1 MQSNQY
7 SRDSNFYIILFLSF
21 LLLQNANAY
30 PQYPEKFDSL
40 GPTVQ
45 SLSNNNKIIY
55 FIDDGK
61 VTDIPVVFIGGL
73 GTSVRAIRLLDFL
86 RTYREELGLRL
97 ISIERNGF
105 GQTPFNPD
113 FNMNTY
119 IQDVIAI
126 LNHLDIEN
134 FSLFGI
140 SGGGPYASKIA
151 SIIPERIESIH
162 MAATIPVLG
171 KKERCSQGKINN
183 IYRDIIKYPM
193 KYFAFPDNSPIH
205 QIDGFQDTAYDDA
218 ARTFYMNGQMANIE
232 PLDHEL
238 TLYCNEGIINTKS
251 FDGSLYVY
259 AGTADPLIEVKDIED
274 WEKYYPNADIIKRIY
289 PGEGHDVQYRHLDQ
303 ILIDIKYKKNEILV
317 CENGKNLLLNSD
329 QLDHSNKY
337 QFGLCVW
344 QDSDI

>member
-1 MQSNQY
+1 MHSNRY
-7 SRDSNFYIILFLSF
+7 PRESNFCIFLFLSF
-21 LLLQNANAY
+21 LLLSCTNVY
-30 PQYPEKFDSL
+30 SQYPENFDSL

-45 SLSNNNKIIY
+45 SLSNNNKTIY
-55 FIDDGK
+55 YIDDGK
-61 VTDIPVVFIGGL
+61 DTDTPVVFIGGL

-86 RTYREELGLRL
+86 RSYREELGLRF

-126 LNHLDIEN
+126 LNHLDIEK

-151 SIIPERIESIH
+151 SIIPERIESMH

-171 KKERCSQGKINN
+171 KKERCTQGKINN
-183 IYRDIIKYPM
+183 IYKDIIKYPM
-193 KYFAFPDNSPIH
+193 KYFAFSSNSPVH
-205 QIDGFQDTAYDDA
+205 QVDGFQDTAYDEA
-218 ARTFYMNGQMANIE
+218 ARTFFLNGQMANID

-238 TLYCNEGIINTKS
+238 TLFCNEGIINTES
-251 FDGSLYVY
+251 FVGSVYVY
-259 AGTADPLIEVKDIED
+259 AGKADPLIGEGDIEN
-274 WEKYYPNADIIKRIY
+274 WEKFYPNADVIKRIY

-303 ILIDIKYKKNEILV
+303 ILIDIKYKKNELLI
-317 CENGKNLLLNSD
+317 CKNEKNLLLNSD
-329 QLDHSNKY
+329 QLDHSEEY
-337 QFGLCVW
+337 QLGLCIW
-344 QDSDI
+344 QD

>member
-1 MQSNQY
+1 MHSNRY
-7 SRDSNFYIILFLSF
+7 PRESNFCIFLFLSF
-21 LLLQNANAY
+21 LLLSCTNVY
-30 PQYPEKFDSL
+30 SQYPENFDSL

-45 SLSNNNKIIY
+45 SLSNNNKTIY
-55 FIDDGK
+55 YIDDGK
-61 VTDIPVVFIGGL
+61 DTDTPVVFIGGL

-86 RTYREELGLRL
+86 RSYREELGLRF

-126 LNHLDIEN
+126 LNHLDIEK

-171 KKERCSQGKINN
+171 KKERCTQGKINN
-183 IYRDIIKYPM
+183 IYKDIIKYPM
-193 KYFAFPDNSPIH
+193 KYFAFSSNSPVH
-205 QIDGFQDTAYDDA
+205 QVDGFQDTAYDEA
-218 ARTFYMNGQMANIE
+218 ARTFFLNGQMANID

-238 TLYCNEGIINTKS
+238 TLFCNEGIINTES
-251 FDGSLYVY
+251 FVGSVYVY
-259 AGTADPLIEVKDIED
+259 AGKADPLIGEGDIEN
-274 WEKYYPNADIIKRIY
+274 WEKFYPNADVIKRIY

-303 ILIDIKYKKNEILV
+303 ILIDIKYKKNELLI
-317 CENGKNLLLNSD
+317 CKNEKNLLLNSD
-329 QLDHSNKY
+329 QLDHSEEY
-337 QFGLCVW
+337 QLGLCIW
-344 QDSDI
+344 QD

>member
-7 SRDSNFYIILFLSF
+7 FRESNFYIILFLSF
-21 LLLQNANAY
+21 LLLLNANAY
-30 PQYPEKFDSL
+30 SQYPEKFDSL
-40 GPTVQ
+40 GSTVQ

-61 VTDIPVVFIGGL
+61 VTDKPVVFIGGL

-86 RTYREELGLRL
+86 RSYREELGLRL

-105 GQTPFNPD
+105 GQTPFNPN

-119 IQDVIAI
+119 TQDVIDI
-126 LNHLDIEN
+126 VNHLDIEN

-151 SIIPERIESIH
+151 SIIPERVDSIH
-162 MAATIPVLG
+162 MAATLPVLG
-171 KKERCSQGKINN
+171 TKERCIEGKINN
-183 IYRDIIKYPM
+183 IYKDIIKYPM
-193 KYFAFPDNSPIH
+193 KYFTFSGDSPIH
-205 QIDGFQDTAYDDA
+205 QIDGFQDTAYDEA

-238 TLYCNEGIINTKS
+238 TLYCNEGVINTKS
-251 FDGSLYVY
+251 FSGSLYVY
-259 AGTADPLIEVKDIED
+259 AGTADPLIGDRDIEN

-303 ILIDIKYKKNEILV
+303 ILIDIKYKKNELLV

-329 QLDHSNKY
+329 QLDHSDKY

-344 QDSDI
+344 QDSEI

>member
-1 MQSNQY
+1 MHSNRY
-7 SRDSNFYIILFLSF
+7 SRVLNFCIFLFLSF
-21 LLLQNANAY
+21 LLLSLTNAY
-30 PQYPEKFDSL
+30 SQYSEGFDSL

-45 SLSNNNKIIY
+45 SLSKSNKTIY
-55 FIDDGK
+55 YIDDGK
-61 VTDIPVVFIGGL
+61 VTDTPVVFIGGL

-86 RTYREELGLRL
+86 RSYREELGLRI

-119 IQDVIAI
+119 IQHVIEI

-171 KKERCSQGKINN
+171 KKERCTQGKINN
-183 IYRDIIKYPM
+183 IYKDIIKYPM
-193 KYFAFPDNSPIH
+193 KYFAFSSNSPIH
-205 QIDGFQDTAYDDA
+205 QIDGFQDTAYDEA
-218 ARTFYMNGQMANIE
+218 ARTFFLNGQMANID

-238 TLYCNEGIINTKS
+238 TLFCNEGIINTES
-251 FDGSLYVY
+251 FVGSVYVY
-259 AGTADPLIEVKDIED
+259 AGKADPLIGEGDIEN
-274 WEKYYPNADIIKRIY
+274 WEKFYPNADVIKRIY

-303 ILIDIKYKKNEILV
+303 ILIDIKYKKNELLI
-317 CENGKNLLLNSD
+317 CENEKNLLLNSD
-329 QLDHSNKY
+329 QLDHSEEY
-337 QFGLCVW
+337 QLGLCIW
-344 QDSDI
+344 QD

>member
-1 MQSNQY
+1 MHSNRY
-7 SRDSNFYIILFLSF
+7 SRVLNFCIFLFLSF
-21 LLLQNANAY
+21 LLLSLTNAY
-30 PQYPEKFDSL
+30 SQYSEVFDSL

-45 SLSNNNKIIY
+45 SLSNNNKTIY
-55 FIDDGK
+55 YIDDGK
-61 VTDIPVVFIGGL
+61 DTDTPVVFIGGL

-86 RTYREELGLRL
+86 RSYREELGLRF

-171 KKERCSQGKINN
+171 KKERCTQGKINN
-183 IYRDIIKYPM
+183 IYKDIIKYPM
-193 KYFAFPDNSPIH
+193 KYFAFSSNSPVH
-205 QIDGFQDTAYDDA
+205 QVDGFQDTAYDEA
-218 ARTFYMNGQMANIE
+218 ARTFFLNGQMANID

-238 TLYCNEGIINTKS
+238 TLFCNEGIINTES
-251 FDGSLYVY
+251 FVGSVYVY
-259 AGTADPLIEVKDIED
+259 AGKADPLIGEGDIEN
-274 WEKYYPNADIIKRIY
+274 WEKFYPNADVIKRIY

-303 ILIDIKYKKNEILV
+303 ILIDIKYKKNELLI
-317 CENGKNLLLNSD
+317 CKNEKNLLLNSD
-329 QLDHSNKY
+329 QLDHSEEY
-337 QFGLCVW
+337 QLGLCIW
-344 QDSDI
+344 QD

>member
-1 MQSNQY
+1 MHSNRY
-7 SRDSNFYIILFLSF
+7 PRESNFCIFLFLSF
-21 LLLQNANAY
+21 LLLSCTNVY
-30 PQYPEKFDSL
+30 SQYPENFDSL

-45 SLSNNNKIIY
+45 SLSNNNKTIY
-55 FIDDGK
+55 YIDDGK
-61 VTDIPVVFIGGL
+61 DTDTPVVFIGGL

-86 RTYREELGLRL
+86 RSYREELGLRF

-126 LNHLDIEN
+126 LNHLDIEK

-171 KKERCSQGKINN
+171 KKERCTQGKINN
-183 IYRDIIKYPM
+183 IYKDIIKYPM
-193 KYFAFPDNSPIH
+193 KYFAFSSNSPVH
-205 QIDGFQDTAYDDA
+205 QVDGFQDTAYDEA
-218 ARTFYMNGQMANIE
+218 ARTFFLNGQMANID

-238 TLYCNEGIINTKS
+238 TLFCNEGIINTES
-251 FDGSLYVY
+251 FVGSVYVY
-259 AGTADPLIEVKDIED
+259 AGKADPLIGEGDIEN
-274 WEKYYPNADIIKRIY
+274 WEKFYPNADVIKRIY

-303 ILIDIKYKKNEILV
+303 ILIDIKYKKNELLI
-317 CENGKNLLLNSD
+317 CKNEKNVLLNSD
-329 QLDHSNKY
+329 QLDHSEEY
-337 QFGLCVW
+337 QLGLCIW
-344 QDSDI
+344 QD